1 MLPLTLT
8 SFLLRPCVLFPRW
21 PFQRALHPHRQL
33 CCCRSRVLAWLLETS
48 PKGVFPPEKCLSCS
62 LCLPWPKGWGSPW
75 REGYPR
81 VGEEEGSFLHSFMF
95 PFPHLDFAFRTNPLF
110 LFLCICSVLWNEGG
124 FGNRWLSVIL
134 PSSVSLWHRLPFYKM
149 IFQAQLSLTFG
160 WDEVNDYMC

>member
-8 SFLLRPCVLFPRW
+8 SFLLWPCVLFPRW
-21 PFQRALHPHRQL
+21 PFQRALRPHRQL

-48 PKGVFPPEKCLSCS
+48 PKGMFPPEKYLSCS
-62 LCLPWPKGWGSPW
+62 LCLPWPKGWGSLW

-95 PFPHLDFAFRTNPLF
+95 PFPHLDFAFRTDPLMT
-110 LFLCICSVLWNEGG
+110 
-124 FGNRWLSVIL
+124 LSVIL